1 MFFCVQNTPTEKKL
15 WFPRK
20 NNSSKNELVH
30 LKPVNNDEVAIIRKL
45 REESALYWTRTSDPR
60 PVKAM
65 L

>member
-1 MFFCVQNTPTEKKL
+1 MCTKYTNRKKIMVS
-15 WFPRK
+15 RK

-30 LKPVNNDEVAIIRKL
+30 LKPVNNDEVGKIGKL
-45 REESALYWTRTSDPR
+45 QEESALYWTRTSDPR